1 MKKTALFIGASLGAA
16 VVGLVFFFFAV
27 RPPALQMPVDDF
39 YWQGSQFEKAVLTLR
54 GDSLEVLAGVPGA
67 APKAKQSVAMALSKI
82 RMLTRES
89 SAQDVLLR
97 NAKFSENLQHL
108 RDFQHRVL
116 EAAASEDAAMD
127 QRQAQFL
134 LAQID
139 SMRAR
144 LDDLLPEIWQMQAEK
159 NEQRFQIAEQRS
171 RWNIGLGAAVTM
183 LAWTAISML
192 VYFHLSLRNKNSEL
206 ELKNKELAQSVD
218 EKNQFIAMVS
228 HELKSPLQAITL
240 SAESLMPYAGVQAQ
254 QAVIGRLQ
262 RAASQLN
269 LQLDDLLTL
278 VRSDGGK
285 LEYRPDLFEVKGL
298 VEEIIDI
305 ESPAAQEKHLKLT
318 IRAPQLPLF
327 VMADSGRLAQIL
339 RNLVSNA
346 IKYTDQGSVEIAVEN
361 ANSHAL
367 IFLVSDT
374 GPGMPPGFTPQSIQP
389 FRRYGAI
396 DKREGFGIGLSIAY
410 SLTRYLGGTLDF
422 VSSPQGTQFRLQVP
436 VIVQA
441 DETVPAHVSGER
453 LRVLL
458 VDDRPELLESLREAC
473 SVHGMDADTALCA
486 AAAANLMAVHR
497 YDCALIDVN
506 MPVRRGDELAQD
518 FRRGGAMANRECLL
532 IGMSAQRHPHLETDS
547 PFHLMMDKPIHIRKL
562 RRVLQRLASNSTS
575 ASWP

>member
-1 MKKTALFIGASLGAA
+1 MKKTAVFMGASLGAA
-16 VVGLVFFFFAV
+16 VLGLAVFFLTV
-27 RPPALQMPVDDF
+27 WPPASQMPVEDF
-39 YWQGSQFEKAVLTLR
+39 YWQGNQFEKAILVLR
-54 GDSLEVLAGVPGA
+54 GDSLELLAGVQDA
-67 APKAKQSVAMALSKI
+67 APKAKQSLSMALSKS

-97 NAKFSENLQHL
+97 NAKFSEDLQYL
-108 RDFQHRVL
+108 RDFQHQVL
-116 EAAASEDAAMD
+116 EPAVSEERAMD
-127 QRQAQFL
+127 RRQAKIL
-134 LAQID
+134 LVQID
-139 SMRAR
+139 SMLAR
-144 LDDLLPEIWQMQAEK
+144 LTDLLPELWQMQAAQ
-159 NEQRFQIAEQRS
+159 NEQRFQLAVQRS
-171 RWNIGLGAAVTM
+171 RWNLVLGGAVAL
-183 LAWTAISML
+183 LAWLAISML

-206 ELKNKELAQSVD
+206 ELKNKELAQTVD

-240 SAESLMPYAGVQAQ
+240 SADSLTPHAGVQAQ

-269 LQLDDLLTL
+269 LQLNDLLTL
-278 VRSDGGK
+278 VRSDQGK
-285 LEYRPDLFEVKGL
+285 LEYRPDLFEVQGL

-305 ESPAAQEKHLKLT
+305 ASSAAQEKQLKLT
-318 IRAPQLPLF
+318 FRAPQLPLF

-346 IKYTDQGSVEIAVEN
+346 IKYTDQGSVEIAVE
-361 ANSHAL
+361 SPDPDVL
-367 IFLVSDT
+367 VFQVSDT

-396 DKREGFGIGLSIAY
+396 DKREGYGIGLTIAY

-422 VSSPQGTQFRLQVP
+422 VSSQRGTQFRLQVP

-441 DETVPAHVSGER
+441 DEMPAAPVPGAR

-458 VDDRPELLESLREAC
+458 VDDRQELLDSLREAC

-486 AAAANLMAVHR
+486 AAAANLMAVHH

-506 MPVRRGDELAQD
+506 MPLRRGDELAED
-518 FRRGGAMANRECLL
+518 FRRGAAMANRECLL
-532 IGMSAQRHPHLETDS
+532 IGMSAQRHPHLANDS
-547 PFHLMMDKPIHIRKL
+547 PFHLLMDKPIRIRKL
-562 RRVLQRLASNSTS
+562 RCVLQRLTANSTS